1 MKLFPRSLGAVLS
14 LTMGAGL
21 MLLALPPAQA
31 ATVTF
36 VTPTGSS
43 VGDGSVNASA
53 TFTTSVNTINVSLSD
68 LLANPTSVG
77 QLISDLS
84 FTYSG
89 GHLTGQTLTSGT
101 GQALTV
107 AGNGTFSTGSTVP
120 AGFVLSQ
127 SAATNT
133 LLLDV
138 LGAGGAGPA
147 HLIIGPPNASG
158 VYSNANGS
166 IAGNGPHNPFLN
178 QTAMFAISLA
188 GITADTTITGAI
200 FSFGTTSGVNVAG
213 VPSTSPVPLPGALPL
228 FATGLA
234 GLGLMKWRK
243 KRKVQAAAV

>member
-1 MKLFPRSLGAVLS
+1 MKFLPRSLGAVLS

-21 MLLALPPAQA
+21 IMALPPAHA

-53 TFTTSVNTINVSLSD
+53 TFTTSANTINVSLSD

-107 AGNGTFSTGSTVP
+107 ADNGTAPRARFQPASFLVSLPPQIHFSS
-120 AGFVLSQ
+120 
-127 SAATNT
+127 
-133 LLLDV
+133 
-138 LGAGGAGPA
+138 
-147 HLIIGPPNASG
+147 
-158 VYSNANGS
+158 
-166 IAGNGPHNPFLN
+166 
-178 QTAMFAISLA
+178 
-188 GITADTTITGAI
+188 
-200 FSFGTTSGVNVAG
+200 
-213 VPSTSPVPLPGALPL
+213 
-228 FATGLA
+228 
-234 GLGLMKWRK
+234 
-243 KRKVQAAAV
+243 